1 MGIDSGRIVGGVARP
16 ALLTACA
23 LGALIA
29 TPALAQSGAPAPSG
43 STDPATAPAQTTAGS
58 DIVVTG
64 IRASIAE
71 SSQLKRDA
79 DQVVDIVSAE
89 DIGKLPDANVAE
101 SLQRVPGVQIERN
114 FGEGAQIAI
123 RGLSQV
129 RVELNGRSNLGISVG
144 ATGSDA
150 SGRSTGLEQ
159 LSSTLFSRLAVFKSP
174 TADQIEGGLGGFVSM
189 TTPDPFDYKKPT
201 FGYNFE
207 LTDSNLATERRG
219 YNAAVFATVR
229 LLDDRLG
236 LTVNLSASERDI
248 GSSQFTRGVWQTG
261 GAVGVRRDFDGNG
274 INDFVPQVVRSEF
287 FNVGRERYGAS
298 GTVKFA
304 ATDTLT
310 LYADALYAK
319 LTTER
324 DTAYFS
330 FQTTETGGNA
340 PVYVSGTSVDNY
352 IVAGTL
358 RNQRLRVGGIER
370 SEPTTSIVA
379 GGGVEFDNGPV
390 KIKADLG
397 RSIGN
402 YDFRQDLLEVG
413 SRPLVISYDYRTG
426 DVPNITLPADF
437 DPNARSSYPT
447 RTNFAAG
454 QQFVRT
460 NETAFRLDGTF
471 ETQGGVL
478 RSIQTGLRV
487 ADLNSKLTDFQ
498 SRLGGGNVNIA
509 TLPDI
514 YFGVA
519 ETGGFPGTQ
528 GNFPTEFL
536 RTFPYA
542 EGKDFEESTLLAFN
556 YPLRDR
562 LSRNYDINE
571 RTMAAYARA
580 NFEGDL
586 GSLPFKG
593 NIGVRYVATDF
604 KVDSFTGTSTTA
616 IPQRNKNNYDDWLP
630 AANLAFLLR
639 DDLTL
644 RFAASKVIARARLQD
659 LAPNLFVD
667 QVLLT
672 ATGGNAALNPT
683 RADQYDVS
691 LEYYPSNGGL
701 ISLAAFQ
708 KDIQDQVARTV
719 RVEVIPGFE
728 QLGPIQRTLPINLG
742 TAKIRGLEFN
752 LQQTFDFLPGLL
764 SGFGTQV
771 NATLVDSDSSDGQP
785 VIGLSK
791 KSFNGVLFYERSGF
805 QARVA
810 YNWRSR
816 AANSFTSSGDVLRAN
831 YIAPYE
837 QVDASISYQ
846 IIKPV
851 TVSLSVTNLFF
862 KDAAKINYNVIRD
875 AVNGYE
881 INDRYIRLGLRGR
894 F

>member
-1 MGIDSGRIVGGVARP
+1 
-16 ALLTACA
+16 
-23 LGALIA
+23 
-29 TPALAQSGAPAPSG
+29 
-43 STDPATAPAQTTAGS
+43 
-58 DIVVTG
+58 VVTG
-64 IRASIAE
+64 IRASIAQ
-71 SSQLKRDA
+71 SSQLKRNA
-79 DQVVDIVSAE
+79 DQVVDIISAE

-101 SLQRVPGVQIERN
+101 ALQRVPGIQIERN

-159 LSSTLFSRLAVFKSP
+159 LSSTLFSRLAVYKSP

-189 TTPDPFDYKKPT
+189 TTPDPFGYKRPT
-201 FGYNFE
+201 FGYSFE
-207 LTDSNLATERRG
+207 LTDSSLANDRKG
-219 YNAAVFATVR
+219 YNAALFGTAR
-229 LLDDRLG
+229 LFEGRLG
-236 LTVNLSASERDI
+236 LTVNLSASDRDI

-261 GAVGVRRDFDGNG
+261 GTTGLRRDFDGNG
-274 INDFVPQVVRSEF
+274 VTDFVPQVVRAEF
-287 FNVGRERYGAS
+287 FNVGRKRYGAS
-298 GTVKFA
+298 GTLKFA

-310 LYADALYAK
+310 LYADALYAR

-330 FQTTETGGNA
+330 FQTTETGANA
-340 PVYVSGTSVDNY
+340 PVYVSGTTQDNY
-352 IVAGTL
+352 VVAGTL
-358 RNQRLRVGGIER
+358 RNQRLRVGGIQR

-390 KIKADLG
+390 KFKADVG

-413 SRPLVISYDYRTG
+413 SQPLVISYDYRTG

-437 DPNARSSYPT
+437 DPNSRASYPS
-447 RTNFAAG
+447 RTNFASG

-460 NETAFRLDGTF
+460 NETAYRLDSTF
-471 ETQGGVL
+471 ETGDGVL
-478 RSIQTGLRV
+478 RSVQAGVRF
-487 ADLNSKLTDFQ
+487 ASLNSKLTDFQ
-498 SRLGGGNVNIA
+498 SRLGGGNVNVA

-519 ETGGFPGTQ
+519 KTGGFPGTK

-542 EGKDFEESTLLAFN
+542 EGKDPANSTLLAFN

-571 RTMAAYARA
+571 RTLAVYTRA
-580 NFEGDL
+580 NFEGAF
-586 GSLPFKG
+586 GALPFKG
-593 NIGVRYVATDF
+593 NVGVRYVTTDF
-604 KVDSFTGTSTTA
+604 RVDSFTGTSTVSV
-616 IPQRNKNNYDDWLP
+616 PQTNKNNYEDWLP

-639 DDLTL
+639 NNLTL

-672 ATGGNAALNPT
+672 ATGGNAQLNPT

-691 LEYYPSNGGL
+691 LEYYSANGGL

-708 KDIQDQVARTV
+708 KDIRDQVARTV

-764 SGFGTQV
+764 SGFGAQV
-771 NATLVDSDSSDGQP
+771 NATLVDSKSSDGQP

-791 KSFNGVLFYERSGF
+791 KSFNGIVFYEKGGF

-816 AANSFTSSGDVLRAN
+816 AANSFTSSGNVLRPN
-831 YIAPYE
+831 YLAPFE

-846 IIKPV
+846 IIKPI
-851 TVSLSVTNLFF
+851 TISLSVTNLFY

-881 INDRYIRLGLRGR
+881 INDRYIRLGIRGK